1 MRSLL
6 PHLICAPLAL
16 SLAPAHSDPPL
27 PASAAAPPRPA
38 LPCLSFRC
46 RGWWTKTSGNMRPLE
61 CPTGFRYATRKD
73 EPLLRAFVQKEFL
86 TVGGGG

>member
-1 MRSLL
+1 
-6 PHLICAPLAL
+6 
-16 SLAPAHSDPPL
+16 
-27 PASAAAPPRPA
+27 
-38 LPCLSFRC
+38 
-46 RGWWTKTSGNMRPLE
+46 MRPLE